1 MPIVYLNEEYLPL
14 EEARVS
20 VEDRGFLFADGI
32 YEVVRF
38 YGGRPFRLEAHLQ
51 RLQRSGRQA
60 LLPLH
65 GGVSDLPRIIERVRS
80 ENDLQDAEIYIECT
94 RGAAHPRGHPFPAQ
108 PAPTLLVMPVP
119 IHALPSG
126 ALTRGLSAVTTPD
139 IRWRHC
145 DIKSIMLLPNV
156 MAKQQA
162 RDRGAFEA
170 IFVRDGVVTEGAS
183 SNVFAVINGVLRTHP
198 ADPDILAGISRQ
210 VVLELAAELGLETRE
225 NPFTLGELYSAEE
238 AFLTSTT
245 LEVLPISQ
253 VDHLP
258 LGDDCPGPRTMR
270 LWQAFQETTAG
281 LSSQNMEIA

>member
-1 MPIVYLNEEYLPL
+1 MPIVYLNGEYLLL

-38 YGGRPFRLEAHLQ
+38 YGGRPFRLGAHLQ
-51 RLQRSGRQA
+51 RLQRSSRQG

-65 GGVSDLPRIIERVRS
+65 GGVADLPRIIERVRS
-80 ENDLQDAEIYIECT
+80 DNDLQDAEIYVQCT
-94 RGAAHPRGHPFPAQ
+94 RGPAHPRGHPFPTQ

-126 ALTRGLSAVTTPD
+126 ALTRGLSAVTTAD

-162 RDRGAFEA
+162 RDQGAFEA

-183 SNVFAVINGVLRTHP
+183 TNVFAVINGLLRTHP
-198 ADPDILAGISRQ
+198 ADQDILAGISRQ
-210 VVLELAAELGLETRE
+210 VVLELASELGLEADE
-225 NPFTLGELYSAEE
+225 KPFTLDQLYSAEE

-245 LEVLPISQ
+245 VEVLPVSQ
-253 VDHLP
+253 VDHQP
-258 LGDDCPGPRTMR
+258 LGGDCPGPRTLR
-270 LWQAFQETTAG
+270 LWQAFQETTA
-281 LSSQNMEIA
+281 SSSCHTEEMA